1 VTLCWLG
8 VDIQPLRPLRGGPAS
23 SLPSPTEAAAEVA
36 CLARARGALLDT
48 DDAFPEVE
56 LMALAEAGLLRAPLP
71 PTLGGADLGRGC
83 EGAAALAAVLMQIGA
98 GSLPLG
104 RLYEGHVNAL
114 GLVLAYGTPA
124 QQARAAADARAGC
137 LFGVW
142 NTDDRADPLRL
153 EDGATGPVLRGRK
166 VLASGAGW
174 VERPLVTAATTE
186 GPQMLVPALPRG
198 ERADLSGW
206 RAQGMRASATGAV
219 VLDGLPAG
227 PAERI
232 GVPGD
237 YHREPLFSGGA
248 WRFLAVQT
256 GGAAELFDLLCRY
269 LRELGR
275 DGDPHQRARVGEA
288 AVALETARLWVE
300 RAARRLAEEEA
311 VAEATVAYV
320 NLARRA
326 VEQAALDILTLA
338 QRSVGLAA
346 FMRPHPIERVARDLA
361 TYLRQ
366 PAPDRALDL
375 AAAHLLGREGWPW

>member
-1 VTLCWLG
+1 M
-8 VDIQPLRPLRGGPAS
+8 DIQPLRPLRGGPAS
-23 SLPSPTEAAAEVA
+23 ALPSPPDAAAEVA
-36 CLARARGALLDT
+36 RLARGRGALLDV
-48 DDAFPEVE
+48 DEAFPEAE
-56 LMALAEAGLLRAPLP
+56 LIALAETGLLRAPLP
-71 PTLGGADLGRGC
+71 LALGGADLGRGG
-83 EGAAALAAVLMQIGA
+83 EGAAALAEVLTRIGA

-114 GLVLAYGTPA
+114 GLILAYGNPA
-124 QQARAAADARAGC
+124 QQARAAEDTRAGR

-142 NTDDRADPLRL
+142 NTDDRADPLRI
-153 EDGATGPVLRGRK
+153 EEGTEGPVLRGRK

-174 VERPLVTAATTE
+174 VERPLVTTATPE
-186 GPQMLVPALPRG
+186 GPQMLVPALARG

-219 VLDGLPAG
+219 ALDGLPAG

-232 GVPGD
+232 GAPGD

-256 GGAAELFDLLCRY
+256 GGAAELFDLLCRH

-288 AVALETARLWVE
+288 AVALETARLWVGQ
-300 RAARRLAEEEA
+300 AARRLADGEMEP
-311 VAEATVAYV
+311 EATVAYV

-326 VEQAALDILTLA
+326 VEQAALDILALA

-346 FMRPHPIERVARDLA
+346 FIRPHPLERVARDLA